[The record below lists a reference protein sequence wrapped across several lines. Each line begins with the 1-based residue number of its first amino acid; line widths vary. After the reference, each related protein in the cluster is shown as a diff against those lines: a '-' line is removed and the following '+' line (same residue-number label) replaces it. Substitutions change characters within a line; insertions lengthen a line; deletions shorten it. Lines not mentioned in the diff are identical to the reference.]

1 MKITVHII
9 NRDEGRSY
17 YWPLDIFRNRYEHAL
32 ELWEGFIRAGQ
43 HFRIEKENDP
53 YWDPET
59 YQTVAY
65 AHLTLECLMFNL
77 SFAGELAIVKGGEK
91 IGKLSVNLYPTDS
104 LGTINTGIEGKGEDG
119 TFRITNPH

>member
-1 MKITVHII
+1 
-9 NRDEGRSY
+9 
-17 YWPLDIFRNRYEHAL
+17 
-32 ELWEGFIRAGQ
+32 
-43 HFRIEKENDP
+43 
-53 YWDPET
+53 
-59 YQTVAY
+59 
-65 AHLTLECLMFNL
+65 MFNL